1 MAALLAYAVFSWS
14 VAWAGGQGGQAY
26 AQGGKLGAYPEK
38 PITLVV
44 TFPPG
49 GGTDMLARRLA
60 VQLEAELGRTVV
72 VENRA
77 GASGNIG
84 AQWVAR
90 ARPDGYTLLMVNSSY
105 AINPGVYR
113 NLGFSPQN
121 DLSGVITIALVPSG
135 LVERKSV
142 VEGTSVSDRV

>member
-84 AQWVAR
+84 AQWVR
-90 ARPDGYTLLMVNSSY
+90 SEERRVGKECVSTCRS
-105 AINPGVYR
+105 R
-113 NLGFSPQN
+113 WSPYH
-121 DLSGVITIALVPSG
+121 
-135 LVERKSV
+135 
-142 VEGTSVSDRV
+142 